1 MVRPIDNRSLSMA
14 KVHSRRSEA
23 RAIKSEL
30 LDRFATL
37 TNRATRAVFR
47 REMLRKARYYATLAS
62 KRADGSRFSHLA
74 EVHRDV
80 VSLVGNEAAPRRRPD
95 QPRTTVSY
103 PQISNGLMFR
113 VHFLSNGS
121 LRRERAA
128 ALSDHAE
135 MTSRQYAATGEVFL
149 SASTNCPLFYER
161 LVETLGEA
169 NLALPRRRQ
178 GGFVFHR
185 DGELCAAA
193 ARMADD
199 NNVARRFSWRF
210 VSNAHVEL
218 PDDPT
223 WDPDPTYRDILK
235 LTDRNDLETALSAVE
250 KVDPASR
257 EILFDEVLYL
267 KFCLRAPL
275 RAQDLRYIARKYAR
289 GSTMRT
295 RIEAEFDHFLS
306 LLEPLM
312 PGWDDLEQRHLRNRL
327 PSWPQFRNRAY
338 RAAARSKHPIGPRGR
353 LFSWHPDVY
362 CGRAR
367 CFNETFLPALRAAE
381 DELRREHQVPR
392 IGRRWTGETALVDLV
407 RALHPDA
414 VHQWSPPWLGRQA
427 VDIYIPSV
435 NVALEFQGEQHFR
448 LNEFFGGESAFKKTL
463 TRDASKRRRLGRHGV
478 KLIEWHFNR
487 PITEKELRRAFLDAE
502 LSDI

>member
-161 LVETLGEA
+161 LVETLG
-169 NLALPRRRQ
+169 
-178 GGFVFHR
+178 
-185 DGELCAAA
+185 
-193 ARMADD
+193 
-199 NNVARRFSWRF
+199 
-210 VSNAHVEL
+210 
-218 PDDPT
+218 
-223 WDPDPTYRDILK
+223 
-235 LTDRNDLETALSAVE
+235 
-250 KVDPASR
+250 
-257 EILFDEVLYL
+257 
-267 KFCLRAPL
+267 
-275 RAQDLRYIARKYAR
+275 
-289 GSTMRT
+289 
-295 RIEAEFDHFLS
+295 
-306 LLEPLM
+306 
-312 PGWDDLEQRHLRNRL
+312 
-327 PSWPQFRNRAY
+327 
-338 RAAARSKHPIGPRGR
+338 
-353 LFSWHPDVY
+353 
-362 CGRAR
+362 
-367 CFNETFLPALRAAE
+367 
-381 DELRREHQVPR
+381 
-392 IGRRWTGETALVDLV
+392 
-407 RALHPDA
+407 
-414 VHQWSPPWLGRQA
+414 
-427 VDIYIPSV
+427 
-435 NVALEFQGEQHFR
+435 
-448 LNEFFGGESAFKKTL
+448 
-463 TRDASKRRRLGRHGV
+463 
-478 KLIEWHFNR
+478 
-487 PITEKELRRAFLDAE
+487 
-502 LSDI
+502 